1 MLNKLSHTPSPEE
14 LAAVAQNDLALLL
27 DGLQDKGLLGGVM
40 GRGLR
45 ARTPATPPSLPAST
59 RKVLGDALYEKLRSM
74 CGRTALFSS
83 LEGDV
88 LVCTQEALL
97 RPDHIPR

>member
-1 MLNKLSHTPSPEE
+1 MLDKLSHTPSPEE
-14 LAAVAQNDLALLL
+14 LAAVAQNDLASLL
-27 DGLQDKGLLGGVM
+27 DGLQDTGLLGGGR

-45 ARTPATPPSLPAST
+45 AHTLATQPSLPACT
-59 RKVLGDALYEKLRSM
+59 RKVLGDALYEKLRSL
-74 CGRTALFSS
+74 CRTALFSS